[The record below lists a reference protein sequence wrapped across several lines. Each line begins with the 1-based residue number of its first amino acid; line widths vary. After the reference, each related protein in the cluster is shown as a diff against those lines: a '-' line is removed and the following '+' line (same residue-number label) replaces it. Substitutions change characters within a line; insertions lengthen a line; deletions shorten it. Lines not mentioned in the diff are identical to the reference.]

1 MKRYRVFGVDFDS
14 RALSLEPMQEQWN
27 EQVKKL
33 HEENRKK
40 TIEGLMYQFGKWASE
55 EKMHNFIDLGIKP
68 FSVMAYHNRFLEE
81 IRNAFVVGSYYPAL
95 TGACALGERILNHLI
110 ITLRDYYKATPEYKR
125 VYRKS
130 SFDNWTVIINCLT
143 AWEILLPEAAN
154 KLRQLYEERNRA
166 VHFDI
171 ETERNVRQFA
181 LEAIKLLQ
189 KVIAV
194 QFSGFGAQP
203 WFFWV
208 PGECYI
214 KKEWESRPFVKHV
227 YIPNCGYVG
236 YKHRVE
242 SVIPQWVVNDQ
253 FQYEENS
260 LTDEEFANLRKSY
273 VKNR

>member
-1 MKRYRVFGVDFDS
+1 MK
-14 RALSLEPMQEQWN
+14 EQWD

-40 TIEGLMYQFGKWASE
+40 TIEGLIYQFGKWASE
-55 EKMHNFIDLGIKP
+55 EKIQNFIDLGIKP
-68 FSVMAYHNRFLEE
+68 FSVMAYHNSFLEE

-110 ITLRDYYKATPEYKR
+110 ITLRDYYRATPEYKK

-130 SFDNWTVIINCLT
+130 SFDNWTVIIDCLT

-154 KLRQLYEERNRA
+154 RLRQLSEERNRA

-171 ETERNVRQFA
+171 ETERNVRQFS

-189 KVIAV
+189 KVIAI

-214 KKEWESRPFVKHV
+214 KKEWERRPFVKHV

-260 LTDEEFANLRKSY
+260 LTDEEFAELRKTY